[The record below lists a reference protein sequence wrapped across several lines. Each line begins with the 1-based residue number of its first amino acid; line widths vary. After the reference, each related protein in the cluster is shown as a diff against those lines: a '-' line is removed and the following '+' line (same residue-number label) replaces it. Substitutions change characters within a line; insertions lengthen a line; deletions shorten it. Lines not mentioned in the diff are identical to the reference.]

1 MDFMSVQL
9 HCYCVQYAVRSHEL
23 LTLCVNNNTNEPLH
37 GAFIGT
43 LGLMECK
50 KYVLYVIRKR

>member
-1 MDFMSVQL
+1 MIL
-9 HCYCVQYAVRSHEL
+9 HV
-23 LTLCVNNNTNEPLH
+23 PLRGLGKNSFLVMH
-37 GAFIGT
+37 GAYIGT

>member
-1 MDFMSVQL
+1 MTKLGGMYGKCLLSIV
-9 HCYCVQYAVRSHEL
+9 YANGACRASDMV
-23 LTLCVNNNTNEPLH
+23 H
-37 GAFIGT
+37 GAYIGT